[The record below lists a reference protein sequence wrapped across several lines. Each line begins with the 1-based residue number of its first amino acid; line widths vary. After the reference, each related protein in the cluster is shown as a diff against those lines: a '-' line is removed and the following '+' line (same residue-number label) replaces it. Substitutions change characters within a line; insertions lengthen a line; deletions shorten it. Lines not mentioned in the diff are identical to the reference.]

1 MSRWISDELWKEGRQ
16 EGREGG
22 KGGKKKKEG
31 MYSAQKCK
39 TTTRI

>member
-22 KGGKKKKEG
+22 KGGKKKEG